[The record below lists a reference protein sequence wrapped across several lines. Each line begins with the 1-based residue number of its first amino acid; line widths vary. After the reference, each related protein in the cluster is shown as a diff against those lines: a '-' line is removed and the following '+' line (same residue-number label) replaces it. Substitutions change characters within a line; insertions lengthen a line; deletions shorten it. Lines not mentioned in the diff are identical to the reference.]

1 MTVKRRRWL
10 LNGALI
16 VSALALLIPAL
27 LPLLQPTRQPNAPVG
42 EVPQSG
48 DRAQAQAQD
57 QGFAAVL
64 AKEPNNQTALRGLI
78 EARLKLGD
86 LQGVIAPLEKLAKLN
101 PGVTAYRVLLAQAKQ
116 QVGDR
121 EGSARIFRSILDLK
135 PGDVAALRGLV
146 SLQLQQNRPNAAIGL
161 LQDTLAKAA
170 QPSNGIDVPSV
181 QLILAQVYV
190 QQKQYAEALK
200 LYNQISQGNPKD
212 FRPVLA
218 KALIFKQQGKAKESE
233 PIFKQAIALAPAR
246 YKDQIAQLAQGDGS
260 AVSPLPPASEALS
273 PAKPTAPAKLA
284 PPAKPRQ

>member
-1 MTVKRRRWL
+1 VTVKQRRWL
-10 LNGALI
+10 LNGVLI
-16 VSALALLIPAL
+16 ASVLALLIPAL
-27 LPLLQPTRQPNAPVG
+27 LPLLQPNRPLTVPVG
-42 EVPQSG
+42 DVPQTG
-48 DRAQAQAQD
+48 DRAQAQAQA

-86 LQGVIAPLEKLAKLN
+86 LPGVIDPLEKLAKLN

-121 EGSARIFRSILDLK
+121 EGSAQIYRSILDLK

-190 QQKQYAEALK
+190 QQKQYPDALK
-200 LYNQISQGNPKD
+200 LYDQISKGNPKD

-218 KALIFKQQGKAKESE
+218 RALILKQQGKAKESE
-233 PIFKQAIALAPAR
+233 AIFKQAIALAPAR

-260 AVSPLPPASEALS
+260 AVSPLPPVSNVLTPSQPAT
-273 PAKPTAPAKLA
+273 PAKPAAA
-284 PPAKPRQ
+284 AKPLQ